1 MLVLDNITLITPLVK
16 PLLLDNSKD
25 FQKLKE

>member
-1 MLVLDNITLITPLVK
+1 MLVLDNITLITPLVN